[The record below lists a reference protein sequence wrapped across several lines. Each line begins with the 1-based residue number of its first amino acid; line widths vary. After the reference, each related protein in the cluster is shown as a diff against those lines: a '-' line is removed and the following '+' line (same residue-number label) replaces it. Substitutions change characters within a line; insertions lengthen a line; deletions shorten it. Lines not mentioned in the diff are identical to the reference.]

1 MAVSGS
7 VRWQCGAAQKEEQHS
22 TSAAA
27 AAAAA
32 AVVVAAVS
40 GASLRYPAEV
50 ANFEKKLS
58 SFIPMEDAPC
68 ITDVWYYGYYYFY

>member
-1 MAVSGS
+1 MAISGS

-22 TSAAA
+22 TSVAAA
-27 AAAAA
+27 AA
-32 AVVVAAVS
+32 VVAAVS

-68 ITDVWYYGYYYFY
+68 ITDV

>member
-27 AAAAA
+27 VAAT
-32 AVVVAAVS
+32 VAAVS
-40 GASLRYPAEV
+40 FVAALPSRSGKLREETELVHPNGRRAMH
-50 ANFEKKLS
+50 N
-58 SFIPMEDAPC
+58 
-68 ITDVWYYGYYYFY
+68 